1 MRKFLSAL
9 CMSIVLFSCE
19 KETLNNTPK
28 TSAATAAEGDNNVTA
43 TQKIKL
49 IKTWSVYAYVY
60 SGLYNKQRNF
70 YTEVAKSAYPRQVFV
85 HHKMADGTWQDFP
98 MKYMRPATSTYD
110 VWYLED
116 AYSGNGGSSSH
127 QDYADEFVL
136 RYEVNG
142 KTYYDNNNGQNYKIG
157 LCDGMYLRDGLP
169 VSAETFHSYLVKYS
183 TATYAS
189 FYIEADVKNL
199 AYSKEVKVIYSTDNW
214 QTTNT
219 APLNFIT
226 HYALSD
232 FVVLPNP
239 NIFNNEKW
247 SVYLNLPGNAK
258 YVDYAI
264 SYKVNGTEY
273 WDNNYGR
280 NYRIK
285 VENR

>member
-1 MRKFLSAL
+1 MKRFLSVL
-9 CMSIVLFSCE
+9 SISIFLFSCE
-19 KETLNNTPK
+19 KEITTQGLQANAATEAGAI
-28 TSAATAAEGDNNVTA
+28 SAAAPA
-43 TQKIKL
+43 QKIKL

-70 YTEVAKSAYPRQVFV
+70 YAEVAKSAYPRKVFV
-85 HHKMADGTWQDFP
+85 QHKMADGTWQDFP
-98 MKYMRPATSTYD
+98 MKYMRPAAATYD
-110 VWYLED
+110 IWYLED
-116 AYSGNGGSSSH
+116 GYSGTGGTSSH

-142 KTYYDNNNGQNYKIG
+142 KTYYDNNNSLNYHVG
-157 LCDGMYLRDGLP
+157 LCDGMYLRDGLY

-183 TATYAS
+183 TATYAN
-189 FYIEADVKNL
+189 FYVEADVKNL
-199 AYSKEVKVIYSTDNW
+199 AYSKEVKVVYSTDNW
-214 QTTNT
+214 QTSNSV
-219 APLNFIT
+219 PLSFIQ
-226 HYALSD
+226 HYAVSD
-232 FVVLPNP
+232 FVVIPNP

-247 SVYLNLPGNAK
+247 SVYLNLPGNAR

-273 WDNNYGR
+273 WDNNYGK